1 LTAIFP
7 ILTVEHLACVDRDNQ
22 RLLNSIMIEE
32 LKPQDKAATLVTQ
45 LISPRAFAIENMS
58 IGVYDDLTMSASP
71 TPPLPMS
78 VVSPSLLVSLA
89 ATPWLATIVTLR
101 TTAGCLEQIGLISE
115 EMFRGDRLP
124 VLHLSDRIAALVD

>member
-1 LTAIFP
+1 
-7 ILTVEHLACVDRDNQ
+7 
-22 RLLNSIMIEE
+22 MIEE
-32 LKPQDKAATLVTQ
+32 LKPQEKAATLVTKRR
-45 LISPRAFAIENMS
+45 SSRAIENMS
-58 IGVYDDLTMSASP
+58 IGVYDYLTMSASP

-101 TTAGCLEQIGLISE
+101 TAAGCLEQIGLISE